1 MKLVSWG
8 ILGASKFALEQ
19 MGPAIHMAKGT
30 ELAAVA
36 SRDVRK
42 ISAFQNFAPTCR
54 AISSYEELIKDPEI
68 DVIYIPLPHHLH
80 KEWAIRAMNAG
91 KHVLAEKYS
100 VSRERIRQIEVRAF
114 EKLQIRMRELA
125 ESKGLLLQA

>member
-1 MKLVSWG
+1 MGPAVKRVSWG
-8 ILGASKFALEQ
+8 ILGASTFALEQ

-30 ELAAVA
+30 ELTAVA

-42 ISAFQNFAPTCR
+42 ITAFQNFAPNCR
-54 AISSYEELIKDPEI
+54 AISSYEELINDPEI

-91 KHVLAEKYS
+91 KHVLAEKP
-100 VSRERIRQIEVRAF
+100 IAMHHCDF
-114 EKLQIRMRELA
+114 EIVGMIVA
-125 ESKGLLLQA
+125 